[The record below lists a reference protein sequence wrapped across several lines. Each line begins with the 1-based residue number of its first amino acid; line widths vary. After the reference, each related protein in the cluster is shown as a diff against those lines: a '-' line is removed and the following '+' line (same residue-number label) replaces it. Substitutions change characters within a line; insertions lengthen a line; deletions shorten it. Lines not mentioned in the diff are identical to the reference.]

1 MRLAILPR
9 DAPGALSL
17 PHASRWIALVSRPS
31 DARIADAVVDPTVAT
46 GSATDA
52 SRADDPQWRK
62 YADSPVLVLLSCFFV
77 FAIFG
82 IPLIFICRKFSPVMK
97 VFWSAVVI
105 LYTLFLFACVG
116 AILYWTWLQVSQAV
130 G

>member
-1 MRLAILPR
+1 M
-9 DAPGALSL
+9 
-17 PHASRWIALVSRPS
+17 SRPS
-31 DARIADAVVDPTVAT
+31 DARIADALVDPAVAT

-52 SRADDPQWRK
+52 FAPTIRSGGSN
-62 YADSPVLVLLSCFFV
+62 ADSPVLVLLSCFFV

-130 G
+130 A

>member
-1 MRLAILPR
+1 MSRPT
-9 DAPGALSL
+9 DAPIDPAAM
-17 PHASRWIALVSRPS
+17 PAS
-31 DARIADAVVDPTVAT
+31 AT
-46 GSATDA
+46 GS

-62 YADSPVLVLLSCFFV
+62 YVDSPGLVLLSCFFV

-82 IPLIFICRKFSPVMK
+82 IPLIFMCRKFSPVMK
-97 VFWSAVVI
+97 VFWSVVVV

-116 AILYWTWLQVSQAV
+116 AVLYWTYLQVSAAL

>member
-1 MRLAILPR
+1 M
-9 DAPGALSL
+9 
-17 PHASRWIALVSRPS
+17 SRPS
-31 DARIADAVVDPTVAT
+31 DASIDPAVAT
-46 GSATDA
+46 DPRT
-52 SRADDPQWRK
+52 DDPQWRK

-82 IPLIFICRKFSPVMK
+82 IPLIFMCRKFSPVMK

-116 AILYWTWLQVSQAV
+116 AILYWTWVQVANAIA
-130 G
+130 